1 MSFDWTED
9 LNTGIAEIDGQNRRL
24 GDFINLLDEG
34 MKTGDR
40 EKTSWVLE
48 ELLDF
53 SVNNFL
59 FEEKLM
65 EEAGYEFR
73 SAHERVHELF
83 IKKLAELRGRYAN
96 GDDVAQELLSMLN
109 SWVENHVKR
118 EDKDYVA
125 SIHQTIEDEGDE
137 TWVKGIMKKMFN

>member
-1 MSFDWTED
+1 MSFDWTDD
-9 LNTGIAEIDGQNRRL
+9 LNTGISEIDAQNRRL
-24 GDFINLLDEG
+24 GDFIDLLEESL
-34 MKTGDR
+34 TTEDR
-40 EKTSWVLE
+40 EKQGYVLD

-53 SVNNFL
+53 VVNNFL
-59 FEEKLM
+59 FEEKIM

-83 IKKLAELRGRYAN
+83 IKKLAELRGRFAD
-96 GDDVAQELLSMLN
+96 GDGIAEELLGMLR

-125 SIHQTIEDEGDE
+125 SVRQVIEEEGDE
-137 TWVKGIMKKMFN
+137 TWVQGIMKRMFG

>member
-1 MSFDWTED
+1 MSFDWSNE
-9 LNTGIAEIDGQNRRL
+9 LNTGIKEVDAQNRRL
-24 GDFINLLDEG
+24 GDFIDLLEESI
-34 MKTGDR
+34 KKEER
-40 EKTSWVLE
+40 EKQGYVLE

-53 SVNNFL
+53 VVNNFL

-73 SAHERVHELF
+73 GAHERVHELF
-83 IKKLAELRGRYAN
+83 IKKLAEFRGRYAN
-96 GDDVAQELLSMLN
+96 GDDVAEELLTMLK

-125 SIHQTIEDEGDE
+125 CVRQVIEDEGGE
-137 TWVKGIMKKMFN
+137 TWVQGIMKRMFG